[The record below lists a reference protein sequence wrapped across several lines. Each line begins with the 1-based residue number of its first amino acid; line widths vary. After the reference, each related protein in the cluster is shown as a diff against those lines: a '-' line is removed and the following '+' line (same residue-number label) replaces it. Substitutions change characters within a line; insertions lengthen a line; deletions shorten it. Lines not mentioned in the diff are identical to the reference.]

1 MSTSV
6 FILYDDLCKIY
17 HIFQW
22 LCLILLEVSSV
33 TVNIGDFYQ
42 LHTWMTTLMLFWNI
56 CWSFNWILKWLAQ
69 TNLQFEQAN
78 NGNQWNV
85 IALGQLASMS
95 LWLRTCALFIFVS
108 INLFP
113 FQEKRRSLPFS
124 LYHWLKSVSQRRS
137 KWLSHFPWI
146 EALINRTTD
155 LYSLVQIAI
164 M

>member
-6 FILYDDLCKIY
+6 FILYDDRCKISY
-17 HIFQW
+17 
-22 LCLILLEVSSV
+22 LLVVMFDPLGGFFSHGQYWRLLSI
-33 TVNIGDFYQ
+33 TY
-42 LHTWMTTLMLFWNI
+42 TWMTTFMLFWNI
-56 CWSFNWILKWLAQ
+56 YRSFNWILKWLAQ

-124 LYHWLKSVSQRRS
+124 LYHWLKSVSQHRS
-137 KWLSHFPWI
+137 KWLSHFSWI